1 MFPADFAYARA
12 RSLDEA
18 FDLLDE
24 AHTAGQEAK
33 LIAGGQSLLP
43 MMKLRLAVPEV
54 LIDIAGLK
62 ELRTAS
68 WTAGLG
74 GSFNMLLGALTTYRQ
89 LDRDRFYREG
99 MPAGH
104 GETRGRI
111 GVVPAITDA
120 LAVLA
125 DPQVRARGTIGGAV
139 AHGDPAADLPAVLLA
154 LNATVTVAS
163 RKGRHEESVPRPG
176 RAGSGARP
184 APLPNVGTRE
194 VLLDD
199 FLQGIYTTDL
209 AEDEIITHVRISTQG
224 ARGSAYEK
232 FPHPASHL
240 PLAGVCAVLRLKD
253 GRIDGAEVAVTGIT
267 PRPYRARQTERTLVG
282 ADPAPDCL
290 AAAAAQA
297 TRLPDG
303 SEATLLGDQHAS
315 APYRAHLA
323 EVLARR
329 ALERALARARARIE
343 LSCALNRGKR
353 PSTTHNLRKPGGM
366 RAHGAYW

>member
-1 MFPADFAYARA
+1 MFPADFAYAHA

-18 FDLLDE
+18 LDLLDE
-24 AHTAGQEAK
+24 AADAGQEAK

-43 MMKLRLAVPEV
+43 MMKLRLAAPEV
-54 LIDIAGLK
+54 LIDIGGLK
-62 ELRTAS
+62 ELRTAG

-74 GSFNMLLGALTTYRQ
+74 GNFNMLLGALTTYRQ

-99 MPAGH
+99 HPVSAAGQ
-104 GETRGRI
+104 EGRT

-125 DPQVRARGTIGGAV
+125 DPQVRARGTVGGAV

-154 LNATVTVAS
+154 LNATVVIAS
-163 RKGRHEESVPRPG
+163 RKGRHEETVLRPG
-176 RAGSGARP
+176 GHEIPVRARRAGAEPADRP
-184 APLPNVGTRE
+184 DVGRRE
-194 VLLDD
+194 VPLDD

-209 AEDEIITHVRISTQG
+209 AEDEIITHVRISTPG

-253 GRIDGAEVAVTGIT
+253 GRIDGAEVAVTGIS
-267 PRPYRARQTERTLVG
+267 PRPYRARETERMLVG
-282 ADPAPDCL
+282 ADPVEESF
-290 AAAAAQA
+290 AAAAAQV

-323 EVLARR
+323 EVLTRR
-329 ALERALARARARIE
+329 ALAKALTRAQSSGTRMGR
-343 LSCALNRGKR
+343 
-353 PSTTHNLRKPGGM
+353 
-366 RAHGAYW
+366 